1 MTVIVL
7 AYKYSVRLRRGCS
20 AKIAVAAALLKVYA
34 TRGGNFAVGACARMY
49 NRLESSRL
57 AGPPSVAFP
66 IGSAFG
72 RHSGKGG
79 IGGMDVFQ
87 AQEQIV

>member
-1 MTVIVL
+1 VTVIVL
-7 AYKYSVRLRRGCS
+7 AYKYFVILRRACS
-20 AKIAVAAALLKVYA
+20 VEIALAAALPKVYA
-34 TRGGNFAVGACARMY
+34 TQGGNFAVGACARMY

-72 RHSGKGG
+72 RHLVRVASAGWMFFKH
-79 IGGMDVFQ
+79 
-87 AQEQIV
+87 